1 MSVEYVIYAR
11 KMSKVKNGNPLD
23 GLKSWDDFDK
33 KCFELDS
40 FGGSWEI
47 ATDYIRDI
55 FCLDYNEPNVLKI
68 EDVYEFKNQLTK
80 ALKEKEDLYTS
91 ILNGNSS
98 YSTTDFYE
106 LEDVL
111 NIMKDN
117 ISNLKF
123 GLFLAEMLLHFIKD
137 NYIYVLVSY

>member
-11 KMSKVKNGNPLD
+11 KIDKVKSDNPLD
-23 GLKSWDDFDK
+23 GLNSWDDFDN

-40 FGGSWEI
+40 FGGSWEV
-47 ATDYIRDI
+47 AADYMRET
-55 FCLDYNEPNVLKI
+55 FYLDYDEPNVLKI
-68 EDVYEFKNQLTK
+68 EDVYEFKNELTE

-111 NIMKDN
+111 NSVKDN
-117 ISNLKF
+117 ISNLKS

>member
-11 KMSKVKNGNPLD
+11 KIDKVKSDNPLD
-23 GLKSWDDFDK
+23 GLNSWDDFDN

-47 ATDYIRDI
+47 AADYMRET
-55 FCLDYNEPNVLKI
+55 FYLDYDKPNVLKI
-68 EDVYEFKNQLTK
+68 EDVYEFKNELVEAIQ
-80 ALKEKEDLYTS
+80 EKEDVYTS
-91 ILNGNSS
+91 VLNGSFCSTDYFDEIDS
-98 YSTTDFYE
+98 Y
-106 LEDVL
+106 L
-111 NIMKDN
+111 
-117 ISNLKF
+117 SNLKDKIKTLKS